1 MVSLQFYFSER
12 IIMRK
17 LSLVLAQLILVCC
30 LSAQV
35 PGEIEGRVL
44 LPNGWWLSP
53 VGEQVPLGDLPMNAA
68 LSDDEAYLAIA
79 HGGQSKAQV
88 MLVDVKQR
96 KVVQSVRLGDCWQG
110 IAFKGNTL
118 FVSGGYTDCVYTFQ
132 LQDGKLVAEDS
143 IIFISRNSKRKGD
156 AAGLDVHGKTL
167 AVVFKADSTLRYY
180 DLQTKKQTMV
190 RLDGM
195 PYSCVFDQKGLL
207 IVSIWSSKKIEVFD
221 GTKVHYECA
230 TGDHPNE
237 VVISKDN
244 RYAYVACSNDNTV
257 SVIDLTKKKSIA
269 SVSTAIHPDAPE
281 GSTTNSVCLTPDQKT
296 IFAANADNNSLTV
309 VDVKSPSHPRP
320 VGFIPVGWYP
330 TKVLILKDKTVLVLN
345 GKGGRSLA
353 NPQGQ
358 YIGGLLDGTLSFFP
372 VPDAKELMQ
381 QSKQVFANTPYK
393 QSSLLKVDFDGKSS
407 IPSAVGKP
415 SPIKHILY
423 IIKENR
429 TYDQV
434 FGDLPEGNGDTSL
447 CLFNEAVTP
456 NQHKLAREFT
466 LMDNFYVNSEVSADG
481 HNWSMAGYATDYVE
495 KTWPTQYGGRGGP
508 YDFEGTEPTG
518 RPKAGYLWTACSRKG
533 ISFRV
538 YGEFID
544 VATPQGAPAKPR
556 DPAIGKNFSK
566 TYRGWDLEYSDV
578 DRYKAWEKEFSEF
591 EKNGNL
597 PSLCIMHL
605 PNDHTAGTRKG
616 ALTPKAYVAQN
627 DYALGLI
634 VERITKSPYWKEMAV
649 FVVEDDAQNGPDH
662 VDAHRSVGLVISP
675 YTKGHGVDHT
685 LYTTAS
691 MLRSMELI
699 LGIPPMSQYDASA
712 PPMFSLFSTT
722 PDVSGYSS
730 EKPRWDLTEK
740 NKAGSYG
747 QSSMERYNLRRE
759 DAVPDHAFSEIIWRS
774 IKGTPMPAPRYSIFS
789 RASGTD

>member
-1 MVSLQFYFSER
+1 
-12 IIMRK
+12 MRK
-17 LSLVLAQLILVCC
+17 LLLLIALLMLMSCMY
-30 LSAQV
+30 AQV
-35 PGEIEGRVL
+35 PGVIAGRVL

-68 LSDDEAYLAIA
+68 LSEDEAFLAIA

-96 KVVQSVRLGDCWQG
+96 KVVQSVLLGDCWQG
-110 IAFKGNTL
+110 IAFQGKTL
-118 FVSGGYTDCVYTFQ
+118 FVSGGYKDCVYTFQ
-132 LQDGKLVAEDS
+132 LENGKLVAEDS
-143 IIFISRNSKRKGD
+143 IQFIDRRSKRQGA
-156 AAGLDVHGKTL
+156 AAGLDVFGNKL

-180 DLQTKKQTMV
+180 DLLTKKLTVV

-195 PYSCVFDQKGLL
+195 PYSCVFDQKGML
-207 IVSIWSSKKIEVFD
+207 IVSIWSSRKIEVFNGD
-221 GTKVHYECA
+221 KKLFECA

-237 VVISKDN
+237 AIVSKNN

-257 SVIDLTKKKSIA
+257 SVIDLKNKKSIA

-296 IFAANADNNSLTV
+296 IVAANADNNSLTV
-309 VDVKSPSHPRP
+309 VDVESPSHPRP

-330 TKVLILKDKTVLVLN
+330 TKALILKDKTVLVLN

-353 NPQGQ
+353 NPKGE
-358 YIGGLLDGTLSFFP
+358 YIGGLLDGTLSVFP
-372 VPDAKELMQ
+372 VPDAKELLQ

-393 QSSLLKVDFDGKSS
+393 QSELLKVRFEGKSS
-407 IPSAVGKP
+407 IPSTIGQP
-415 SPIKHILY
+415 SPIKHVLY

-434 FGDLPEGNGDTSL
+434 FGDMPEGNGDTSL
-447 CLFNEAVTP
+447 CLFNETVTP
-456 NQHKLAREFT
+456 NQHKLVREFT
-466 LMDNFYVNSEVSADG
+466 LLDNFYVNSEVSADG

-508 YDFEGTEPTG
+508 YDFEGDQPTG

-544 VATPQGAPAKPR
+544 VATPRTPAKPR
-556 DPAIGKNFSK
+556 DPGIGKNFST
-566 TYRGWDLEYSDV
+566 TYRGWDLDYSDV
-578 DRYKAWEKEFSEF
+578 DRYKAWEKEFSDF
-591 EKNGNL
+591 ETNGNL

-605 PNDHTAGTRKG
+605 PNDHTAGTHKG
-616 ALTPKAYVAQN
+616 TLTPKAYVAQN

-634 VERITKSPYWKEMAV
+634 VDRITKSPYWKEMAV

-675 YTKGHGVDHT
+675 YTKGHGVDHA

-691 MLRSMELI
+691 MLRTMELI

-712 PPMFSLFSTT
+712 PPMFSLFSAT
-722 PDVSGYSS
+722 PDLSGYSS
-730 EKPRWDLTEK
+730 EKPRWDLAEK
-740 NKAGSYG
+740 NKVGSYG
-747 QSSMERYNLRRE
+747 QSLMERYNLRRE
-759 DAVPDHAFSEIIWRS
+759 DAVPDRAFSEIIWRS
-774 IKGTPMPAPRYSIFS
+774 IKGTRMPAPRYSIFS
-789 RASGTD
+789 RASGAGNDE